1 MLHGRELAT
10 AILLIAGLA
19 YSTGASAKN
28 ERKSSEVLAFKRHNP
43 CPSTGERG
51 GKCPGYVIDH
61 IHPLCAGGADNHKTN
76 MQWQTVEEAKAKDV
90 IERRMCR
97 NQKQQGSSKGNG

>member
-1 MLHGRELAT
+1 MGEVRWIT
-10 AILLIAGLA
+10 ALVFSAVLFYVLGFTC
-19 YSTGASAKN
+19 STEACASS
-28 ERKSSEVLAFKRHNP
+28 ERKSSEVQAFKRHNP

-61 IHPLCAGGADNHKTN
+61 IHPLCAGGADDHKTN
-76 MQWQTVEEAKAKDV
+76 MQWQTVEDAKAKDV

-97 NQKQQGSSKGNG
+97 KQRE

>member
-1 MLHGRELAT
+1 MRHAKELTT
-10 AILLIAGLA
+10 AIFLMVGLA
-19 YSTGASAKN
+19 YSTATSAKT
-28 ERKSSEVLAFKRHNP
+28 ERKSAEVLAFKRHSL

-76 MQWQTVEEAKAKDV
+76 MQWQTVEDAKAKDV

-97 NQKQQGSSKGNG
+97 NQKRQG

>member
-1 MLHGRELAT
+1 MLYGNRLAT
-10 AILLIAGLA
+10 AIFLIAGIA
-19 YSTGASAKN
+19 YSTEASAKT

-51 GKCPGYVIDH
+51 GKCPAYVIDH
-61 IHPLCAGGADNHKTN
+61 IKPLCAGGADDYKTN
-76 MQWQTVEEAKAKDV
+76 MQWQTVEDAKAKDV

-97 NQKQQGSSKGNG
+97 SQKQQGSSKGNG